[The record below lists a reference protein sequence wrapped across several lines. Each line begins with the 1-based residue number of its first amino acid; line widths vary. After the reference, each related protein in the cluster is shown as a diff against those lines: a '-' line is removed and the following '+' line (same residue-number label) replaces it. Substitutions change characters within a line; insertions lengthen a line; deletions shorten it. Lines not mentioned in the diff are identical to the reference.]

1 MVRSYI
7 VDARRA
13 AARPFAA
20 LVTFTALVAFA
31 ALVCSACG
39 DDTSQA
45 PRDAMRDIGEPDVDA
60 AIPDPCPATAACP
73 VAPGDLTEGGGL
85 RPIDR
90 CAFPL
95 AFDEAQRASYSSL
108 IDAYPA
114 SLQRV
119 TLADISL
126 DLNRVATKVTS
137 VPGNPPGLKNAWMW
151 QAGDES
157 VTYWTPQGVTGSF
170 DATSGGVTNGRKL
183 VLVSWYYTMAN
194 DTGSTVDK
202 GVRIAIADVTNP
214 AAVAYRFALLVTPKA
229 NGFDP
234 VKVHAGGLAWI
245 GDRLYVPVTAG
256 GFRVFD
262 LSRILKMTGTADSLG
277 PDGNGIYNAYGYAY
291 AIPELERYTIGNATC
306 APRFS
311 FVALDRATSSLI
323 SGEYDAA
330 SIRGRLY
337 RWPVGDDGDLVR
349 TSTGRVVPLA
359 AWFLGESHIQ
369 GATGVGETYW
379 LSSSRPA
386 GGAGELDRV
395 KENAST
401 ARLGWSDSPEDLA
414 YDPQDDAIWSL
425 SEGVDSRYLFEV
437 ARASVAQ

>member
-1 MVRSYI
+1 MVRIHI
-7 VDARRA
+7 VVARRA
-13 AARPFAA
+13 VLAQIAAIAM
-20 LVTFTALVAFA
+20 VA
-31 ALVCSACG
+31 ACG
-39 DDTSQA
+39 GTGPST
-45 PRDAMRDIGEPDVDA
+45 PIDALHDSDVVNDA
-60 AIPDPCPATAACP
+60 AEPDPCPATAACP
-73 VAPGDLTEGGGL
+73 TAPANLTEGGGL
-85 RPIDR
+85 RAIDR

-95 AFDEAQRASYSSL
+95 AFDEAQRESFSAL

-114 SLQRV
+114 ALQRV
-119 TLADISL
+119 TLGDIAA
-126 DLNRVATKVTS
+126 DLNRAATKVTT
-137 VPGNPPGLKNAWMW
+137 VPGNPPGLQSAWMW
-151 QAGDES
+151 QSGDES

-170 DATSGGVTNGRKL
+170 DANGSGVVNGRKL

-202 GVRIAIADVTNP
+202 GVRIAIVDVTNP
-214 AAVAYRFALLVTPKA
+214 AAVAYRFALLVTPTA
-229 NGFDP
+229 SGFDA

-245 GDRLYVPVTAG
+245 GDRLYVPVTTG

-277 PDGNGIYNAYGYAY
+277 PDGNGTYDAYGYAY

-311 FVALDRATSSLI
+311 FVALDRGSSSLV

-337 RWPVGDDGDLVR
+337 HWPVADNGDLVR
-349 TSTGRVVPLA
+349 TSTGRVLPSA
-359 AWFLGESHIQ
+359 AWFLGESHVQ
-369 GATGVGETYW
+369 GAVCHGVTW

-395 KENAST
+395 DENVAT
-401 ARLGWSDSPEDLA
+401 VRYGWSDSPEDLA
-414 YDPQDDAIWSL
+414 YDPQADAIWSL
-425 SEGVDSRYLFEV
+425 SEGVDSRYLFSV
-437 ARASVAQ
+437 ARSAVQ